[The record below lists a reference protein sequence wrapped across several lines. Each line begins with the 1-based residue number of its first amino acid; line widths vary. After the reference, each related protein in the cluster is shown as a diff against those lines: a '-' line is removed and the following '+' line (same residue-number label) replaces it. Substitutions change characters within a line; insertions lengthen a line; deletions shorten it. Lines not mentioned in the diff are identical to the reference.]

1 MRAVVCSEYGP
12 PEALRVE
19 NVERKE
25 PRKGQVRIAV
35 EAAGVNFPD
44 TLVIAGKYQIKPPM
58 PFVPGGEVAG
68 RIEAVGE
75 GITQFAPGDPVMA
88 LLLQQ
93 GGYAEEVVVEASA
106 VMKRPEAMAA
116 HVAAGFTMTY
126 GTSMHALK
134 RRAQLQ
140 PGETLLVLGAGGGV
154 GLTAV
159 ELGKVMGAKV
169 IAAASSAEKLEAA
182 RKAGA
187 DELINYSTQDL
198 RERLKEITGKAGV
211 DVVYDPVGGELFEQ
225 ALRSTAWNGRALV
238 VGFAAGDIPS
248 IPTNLPLLKG
258 CAVMGVFW
266 GAFRMREPDKD
277 LNNFS
282 ELFKWFQEG
291 KVNPTVSKSYSLE
304 EAPQALRDLMERR
317 VIGKVVLETGRE

>member
-19 NVERKE
+19 DVERKE
-25 PRKGQVRIAV
+25 PKKGQVRIVV

-68 RIEAVGE
+68 RIEVVGE
-75 GITQFAPGDPVMA
+75 GVTDFAPGDPVMA

-93 GGYAEEVVVEASA
+93 GGYAEEVVVDASA
-106 VMKRPEAMAA
+106 VMKRPETMSAQ
-116 HVAAGFTMTY
+116 VAAGFTMTY

-134 RRAQLQ
+134 QRAQLQ

-159 ELGKVMGAKV
+159 EIGKIMGAKV

-198 RERLKEITGKAGV
+198 RERLKEIVGKAGV
-211 DVVYDPVGGELFEQ
+211 DVVYDPVGGDLFEQ

-258 CAVMGVFW
+258 CSVMGVFW
-266 GAFRMREPDKD
+266 GAFRMREPSNDQ
-277 LNNFS
+277 NNFS
-282 ELFKWFQEG
+282 ELFKWLQEG
-291 KVNPTVSKSYSLE
+291 KLKPTVSKSYSLE

-317 VIGKVVLETGRE
+317 VVGKVVLETGRT

>member
-19 NVERKE
+19 DVERKE
-25 PRKGQVRIAV
+25 PKKGQVRIAV
-35 EAAGVNFPD
+35 QAAGVNFPD

-75 GITQFAPGDPVMA
+75 GVTGFAPGDLVMA

-93 GGYAEEVVVEASA
+93 GGYAEEVVVDASA
-106 VMKRPEAMAA
+106 VMKRPETMSAQ
-116 HVAAGFTMTY
+116 VAAGFTMTY
-126 GTSMHALK
+126 GTSLHALK
-134 RRAQLQ
+134 QRAQLQ

-159 ELGKVMGAKV
+159 EIGKIMGAKV

-198 RERLKEITGKAGV
+198 RERLKEIVGKAGV
-211 DVVYDPVGGELFEQ
+211 DVVYDPVGGDLFEQ

-258 CAVMGVFW
+258 CSVMGVFW
-266 GAFRMREPDKD
+266 GAFRMREPRNDQ
-277 LNNFS
+277 NNFS
-282 ELFKWFQEG
+282 ELFKWLQEG
-291 KVNPTVSKSYSLE
+291 KLNPTVSRSYSLE

-317 VIGKVVLETGRE
+317 VVGKVVLETGRT